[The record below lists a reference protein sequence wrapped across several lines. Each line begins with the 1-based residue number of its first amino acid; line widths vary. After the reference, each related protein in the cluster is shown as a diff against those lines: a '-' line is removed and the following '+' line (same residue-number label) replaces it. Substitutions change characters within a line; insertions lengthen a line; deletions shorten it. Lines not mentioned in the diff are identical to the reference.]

1 MFDIPELTSLELASP
16 EELIE
21 MITDLEQYRERI
33 VSDTLAMAQKAK
45 IMKSQALANLQ
56 PNLAKIDATLESLRQ
71 HQSKS
76 VSVMNYSR

>member
-1 MFDIPELTSLELASP
+1 MFDIPELTSLELATH
-16 EELIE
+16 EELTE

-76 VSVMNYSR
+76 TVAAN

>member
-1 MFDIPELTSLELASP
+1 MFDIPELTALELATH
-16 EELIE
+16 EELTE

-76 VSVMNYSR
+76 TVAAN

>member
-76 VSVMNYSR
+76 TVAAN

>member
-33 VSDTLAMAQKAK
+33 VSDTLAMAQKAN

-76 VSVMNYSR
+76 TVEAK

>member
-1 MFDIPELTSLELASP
+1 MFDIPELTSLELATP
-16 EELIE
+16 EELTE

-76 VSVMNYSR
+76 TVAAN

>member
-76 VSVMNYSR
+76 TVEAK

>member
-1 MFDIPELTSLELASP
+1 MFDIPELTSLEVATP
-16 EELIE
+16 EELTE

-33 VSDTLAMAQKAK
+33 VNDTLAMAQKAK

-71 HQSKS
+71 QKSKS
-76 VSVMNYSR
+76 TVETPQ

>member
-1 MFDIPELTSLELASP
+1 MFDIPELTSLELATP
-16 EELIE
+16 EELTE

-71 HQSKS
+71 QKSKS
-76 VSVMNYSR
+76 TVETPQ

>member
-33 VSDTLAMAQKAK
+33 VSDTLAMAQKA
-45 IMKSQALANLQ
+45 
-56 PNLAKIDATLESLRQ
+56 
-71 HQSKS
+71 
-76 VSVMNYSR
+76 

>member
-1 MFDIPELTSLELASP
+1 MFDVPELKSLELAT
-16 EELIE
+16 LDQLTE
-21 MITDLEQYRERI
+21 MIEALESYRERI

-45 IMKSQALANLQ
+45 IMKSQALANLE

-76 VSVMNYSR
+76 TVEAK

>member
-1 MFDIPELTSLELASP
+1 MFDIPELTSLELATP

-76 VSVMNYSR
+76 TVEAK

>member
-1 MFDIPELTSLELASP
+1 
-16 EELIE
+16 
-21 MITDLEQYRERI
+21 
-33 VSDTLAMAQKAK
+33 MAQKAK

-76 VSVMNYSR
+76 TVAAN

>member
-1 MFDIPELTSLELASP
+1 MFDIPELTSLELATP
-16 EELIE
+16 EELTE

-76 VSVMNYSR
+76 TVEAK